1 MESGESPQGMLLR
14 VYSTRGFY
22 YTADYREAWAAR
34 VLRPAWTNVRMPRWF
49 LSRDRVCWQHV
60 DTESCRQRQ
69 SRCRCHYGLKTN
81 PNTQGAAMLARCVH
95 PSPHP
100 SPPSLHLDLEYVP
113 YASQTSERRS
123 SIKVAG
129 GIPDDA
135 CCRVASVR
143 LARSG
148 KGVQR
153 CHVTVRADLINLSTS
168 VRAVL
173 GCTVKIAHRIFDDA
187 TGRVVVLE
195 RTITCPVL
203 SALYTKPSSAFWL
216 LATPYML
223 PAGSRYSSPVGTPGI
238 AAHVV

>member
-1 MESGESPQGMLLR
+1 
-14 VYSTRGFY
+14 
-22 YTADYREAWAAR
+22 
-34 VLRPAWTNVRMPRWF
+34 
-49 LSRDRVCWQHV
+49 
-60 DTESCRQRQ
+60 
-69 SRCRCHYGLKTN
+69 
-81 PNTQGAAMLARCVH
+81 MLARCVH

-100 SPPSLHLDLEYVP
+100 SLPSLHLDLEYVP

-195 RTITCPVL
+195 CVTHHYVPGAVRFVHQAKFRILVIGHAIYVAGRIAIQFARWYTRDSGPCGLIPGRVDFINRACAVL
-203 SALYTKPSSAFWL
+203 IAR
-216 LATPYML
+216 
-223 PAGSRYSSPVGTPGI
+223 GSIKI
-238 AAHVV
+238 A